1 MILSKA
7 PASASRVTRNTA
19 QHVAN
24 KLNADICVRMKRV

>member
-19 QHVAN
+19 QQVAD
-24 KLNADICVRMKRV
+24 KHNADICVSMKRV